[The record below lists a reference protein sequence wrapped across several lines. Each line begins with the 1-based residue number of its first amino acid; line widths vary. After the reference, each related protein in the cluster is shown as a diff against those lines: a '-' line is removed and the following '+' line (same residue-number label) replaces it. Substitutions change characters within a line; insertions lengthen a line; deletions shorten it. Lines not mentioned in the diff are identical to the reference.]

1 MTEIAYIVI
10 GIELVFMLVYLIFY
24 YRFGSKTILGLK
36 MATSFCFVIL
46 GLLLLHESSNAIY
59 ATTMMLGLGCGF
71 VGDLVLGLRRVYR
84 NRKKEFFYA
93 GLLLFFL
100 GHILYITAFFHF
112 NNVSFWSMLLVS
124 IILTITMSVVANK
137 TQVAYGKAII
147 PVTAYMLVSSFVISL
162 ALLNFFKAY
171 SFLSLVVFIGAF
183 SFVLSDFLLS
193 YLYFKKMRTK
203 TIRFFKAINI
213 ITYYLGQ
220 TLFAISVLWV

>member
-1 MTEIAYIVI
+1 MTEIAYIII

-46 GLLLLHESSNAIY
+46 GLLLLPKSSNAIY

-93 GLLLFFL
+93 SLLLFFL
-100 GHILYITAFFHF
+100 GHILYIAAFFRF

-137 TQVAYGKAII
+137 TQVVYGKAII
-147 PVTAYMLVSSFVISL
+147 PVTGYMLVSSFVISL